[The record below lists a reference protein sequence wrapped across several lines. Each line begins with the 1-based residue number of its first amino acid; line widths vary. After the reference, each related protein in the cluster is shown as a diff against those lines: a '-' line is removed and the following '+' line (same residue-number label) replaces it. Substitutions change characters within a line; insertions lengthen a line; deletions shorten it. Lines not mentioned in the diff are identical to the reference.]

1 MNNQTI
7 LLLLLFCFIRN
18 IENIEPISSKVQSE
32 RVDKLR
38 CGYNLDTLWT
48 AELAHSPFAA
58 APLISDV
65 DGNSKDEIIAAPF
78 SESFTVLQGQ
88 NGQILHHSSWP
99 AVNLDNSVHASPL
112 QFDIDHDGMLDIM
125 FTLSSGELRFYSP
138 DGVRLKDKTYQID
151 PVYVSKAWYQYEL
164 ILNTPTIDKYAFVE
178 KPKGDEFQHVVPV
191 DAHFQHVVPVDAH
204 VLSTPVLVD
213 LNNDKRVEELV
224 ISVSYFFEEDDF
236 LEKGSNKK
244 EQLNGLKY
252 EDIGKFLLSGITV
265 VNLTTLEPLWTKILD
280 LTQITAEFPAYNL
293 FTPTVVDIQG
303 DFSPLEIVLGTSA
316 GNLYMLDHTGQV
328 KDGWPKSSGSIH
340 GQITVADLNGD
351 DILDIVA
358 IDTSGDVICYNS
370 DGKTQWEIQITGTST
385 AGSRL
390 YDVNNDNVLDVI
402 ITTNVGDIFA
412 LDGINGQILPNWP
425 VQLGKK
431 ISSNVLITKISTAHS
446 TPDMLV
452 LTDDGYLH
460 VISMDLKCKT
470 KFTLGET
477 TLVQLLAHDLVE
489 GSEGLEILVATND
502 GALICLGSS
511 EGPTDIFIDE
521 EKDKERLKYSL
532 QSETK
537 SPNDFIFGSIK
548 PNLYITQYSRIEEEV
563 TGSEFYLEYAISDMS
578 KKAGPYEIRV
588 YFGFHLLQNTSHAGP
603 GVYSIK
609 VPAFDEPSHG
619 HIIVVMRNKHGMI
632 VTDSYTIR
640 FNRLIMEDLQWLLVT
655 PFIAMLIILLVL
667 HGFPMKDL
675 LPYTHQS
682 KTR

>member
-1 MNNQTI
+1 MASGFCHSLYTGMANTGSQHKSQTSVYCD
-7 LLLLLFCFIRN
+7 FCESKGMWRCLDCECRPVMCDKCKDNIHSKMAKNHRMERIKEVPYKDVSGSLKFRN
-18 IENIEPISSKVQSE
+18 IKCEEHEDIDIEHNEIEETLEKLQNACDILGYKPCTTSEGVVFFLENFDRISDSLTEETPTKNTMSSRDILYPHFKPGDFSLLKFGSLE
-32 RVDKLR
+32 VDKL
-38 CGYNLDTLWT
+38 
-48 AELAHSPFAA
+48 
-58 APLISDV
+58 
-65 DGNSKDEIIAAPF
+65 
-78 SESFTVLQGQ
+78 
-88 NGQILHHSSWP
+88 QIL
-99 AVNLDNSVHASPL
+99 
-112 QFDIDHDGMLDIM
+112 
-125 FTLSSGELRFYSP
+125 
-138 DGVRLKDKTYQID
+138 
-151 PVYVSKAWYQYEL
+151 KA
-164 ILNTPTIDKYAFVE
+164 
-178 KPKGDEFQHVVPV
+178 
-191 DAHFQHVVPVDAH
+191 
-204 VLSTPVLVD
+204 
-213 LNNDKRVEELV
+213 
-224 ISVSYFFEEDDF
+224 
-236 LEKGSNKK
+236 KGSNKK

-316 GNLYMLDHTGQV
+316 GNLYMLGHTGQV
-328 KDGWPKSSGSIH
+328 IDGWPKSSGSIH
-340 GQITVADLNGD
+340 GQITVADINGD
-351 DILDIVA
+351 DIMDIIA
-358 IDTSGDVICYNS
+358 IDTSGDVVCYNS

-390 YDVNNDNVLDVI
+390 YDVNSDNVLDVI

-412 LDGINGQILPNWP
+412 LDGMNGQILPNWP
-425 VQLGKK
+425 VKLGKK

-460 VISMDLKCKT
+460 VISIDLKCKT

-477 TLVQLLAHDLVE
+477 TLVQLLAHDLVK
-489 GSEGLEILVATND
+489 GSDGLEILVATND

-511 EGPTDIFIDE
+511 QETTDIFIDE
-521 EKDKERLKYSL
+521 EKDKEILKFSL

-537 SPNDFIFGSIK
+537 SPNDFIYGSI
-548 PNLYITQYSRIEEEV
+548 
-563 TGSEFYLEYAISDMS
+563 

-619 HIIVVMRNKHGMI
+619 HIIVVMRNKHGLI